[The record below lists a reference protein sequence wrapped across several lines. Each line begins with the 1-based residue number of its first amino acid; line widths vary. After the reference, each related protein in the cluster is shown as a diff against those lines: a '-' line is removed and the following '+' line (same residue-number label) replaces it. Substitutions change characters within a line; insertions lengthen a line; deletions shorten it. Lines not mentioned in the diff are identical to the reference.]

1 MKFAEDIFPIG
12 TFKGQ
17 QTAGAYIDGTLA
29 SNLDILAKKITN
41 DMHFCGLVTGHDGV
55 RNGKTTVAS
64 QIGTYL
70 TWKINQ
76 LHGTNLTFTDK
87 NIVMQGKNL
96 DKTSFENP
104 QHSVIVLDE
113 GDDLVTHG
121 SKQLAVSLKRYFR
134 KCGQLNQIL
143 ILILPSF
150 FELPKFFALNRT
162 HFLIDTKFHG
172 EFERGTYSF
181 YSSRNKKL
189 LYLKG
194 KRDWNYEAYKHDFG
208 GAFTGHYYFFPDLEG
223 CVRRYKDKKRYDLE
237 HDDDENQTPQQIK
250 KELTSQLFSKVY
262 NNLDGVSV
270 DKLSKAFG
278 VCRKTGFTYLKEQ
291 KQKEN
296 TTLSGVVGNGKEE
309 LNILSK
315 KDNAEVEDGIE

>member
-1 MKFAEDIFPIG
+1 MKFAQELFPLG
-12 TFKGQ
+12 SFKGQ

-29 SNLDILAKKITN
+29 SNLDILAKKLPN
-41 DMHFCGLVTGHDGV
+41 DMHFCGLCSGHDGV
-55 RNGKTTVAS
+55 RNGKSTIVS

-76 LHGTNLTFTDK
+76 LHGNNLTFTDK
-87 NIVMQGKNL
+87 NIVMKGRDLEKV
-96 DKTSFENP
+96 SFELP
-104 QHSVIVLDE
+104 QYSIIVLDE
-113 GDDLVTHG
+113 GDDLTTHG
-121 SKQLAVSLKRYFR
+121 AKSLAVNLKRYFR

-189 LYLKG
+189 LYLRG
-194 KRDWNYEAYKHDFG
+194 KRDWNYDAYKHDFS

-223 CVRRYKDKKRYDLE
+223 CVQRYTDKKRYDLE
-237 HDDDENQTPQQIK
+237 HDDVEYQTPQQVEK
-250 KELTSQLFSKVY
+250 KVISKLFCQVY
-262 NNLDGVSV
+262 QNLVDISV
-270 DKLSKAFG
+270 KKLSKAFG
-278 VCRKTGFTYLKEQ
+278 FTERTGFSYLNKQ
-291 KQKEN
+291 KQKDSG
-296 TTLSGVVGNGKEE
+296 TLPP
-309 LNILSK
+309 
-315 KDNAEVEDGIE
+315 AE